1 VLCYLTF
8 NYILRIGRR
17 EIKGAFFA
25 PDVDAA
31 MKYARE
37 TIAAD
42 FAQVSSITV
51 ALA

>member
-17 EIKGAFFA
+17 EI
-25 PDVDAA
+25 AA
-31 MKYARE
+31 EYDK
-37 TIAAD
+37 
-42 FAQVSSITV
+42 VSAITV